1 MTDNYTENCTAL
13 REMVYHMQCH
23 LSNVKSELV
32 VKSYGEGEELVTML
46 RGLTNALQT
55 LEYKLAR
62 KLGA

>member
-13 REMVYHMQCH
+13 REMVYNMQCH

-46 RGLTNALQT
+46 KGLTNALQT